1 MDQISRVVA
10 EIERDKIRDEMEDK
24 KRIAMRRSGTR

>member
-1 MDQISRVVA
+1 VVA
-10 EIERDKIRDEMEDK
+10 EIERDKVRDEMEDK